1 MSTPCKCFIPSWPNK
16 FYCQWIGSVFISGHR
31 INIFPR
37 FTMKSEISCK
47 SALLVNSVVEFTVF
61 SQLAFCC
68 SFLTISTINTN
79 YIRHFCAQSHS
90 FGDKHL
96 KTDTTKRPNECYITY
111 IPLLK
116 VKFAKKKNRKQKQK
130 AAKRGVRQ
138 RKERIV
144 SLLFSFAFLFFARG
158 SESA

>member
-1 MSTPCKCFIPSWPNK
+1 
-16 FYCQWIGSVFISGHR
+16 
-31 INIFPR
+31 
-37 FTMKSEISCK
+37 MKTEISCK

-79 YIRHFCAQSHS
+79 YIRHFCAQSYS
-90 FGDKHL
+90 FGHKHL
-96 KTDTTKRPNECYITY
+96 KTDTTKRPNECYI
-111 IPLLK
+111 PLLK
-116 VKFAKKKNRKQKQK
+116 VKFAKKKPKKEQKQK
-130 AAKRGVRQ
+130 VAKRGVRQ

-144 SLLFSFAFLFFARG
+144 SLLFSFAFLFFARR